1 MYKLKVTLS
10 SDNGAHWEIDKVF
23 YLTEQIGATEKT
35 SFVSQK
41 DRERILDGSFLLIN
55 KLQYK
60 GLLDI
65 YNWATQKSES
75 IKNTSISD
83 IPKDIYSDLIKINA
97 LKSFLEP
104 SREQILNKY
113 EINDQD
119 KVQNNNVNPESI

>member
-23 YLTEQIGATEKT
+23 YLTEQRDETEKT

-41 DRERILDGSFLLIN
+41 DRDRILDGSFLLIN

-60 GLLDI
+60 GLLYI

-83 IPKDIYSDLIKINA
+83 IPRDKYSDLIKINA
-97 LKSFLEP
+97 LLSFLEQ
-104 SREQILNKY
+104 SRENILNKY
-113 EINDQD
+113 KI
-119 KVQNNNVNPESI
+119 KNNNELHNKNVNSESI